1 MSLEGSPI
9 RPPEDCFRP
18 VCITPPRKV
27 PVVKITELENIFS
40 PFSVVTDLMVEFSKI
55 TISNKLLRY
64 APILLLLISVLN
76 EFDFNYLKIQYFSF
90 NFVYI
95 LIFYWTLRSPNQ
107 LGYISIFLAGIIND
121 VIMGLPIGI
130 SSLCYLLICS
140 VTAYIRNI
148 TLIYNFINDKK
159 FKSKSR
165 KIFVLRPT
173 GKVRPIGRR
182 QYHQP

>member
-1 MSLEGSPI
+1 MSSLNKSS
-9 RPPEDCFRP
+9 FF
-18 VCITPPRKV
+18 
-27 PVVKITELENIFS
+27 KIFFS
-40 PFSVVTDLMVEFSKI
+40 YFPTLILFLSVF
-55 TISNKLLRY
+55 
-64 APILLLLISVLN
+64 N
-76 EFDFNYLKIQYFSF
+76 EHDFNYLKIQYFSF

-148 TLIYNFINDKK
+148 TLISNFINDWISIL
-159 FKSKSR
+159 FTLLLINSIQILILDFIFNYNLDYLSYLINSGFTFLLYPLFYLIFNYLDQ
-165 KIFVLRPT
+165 KILL
-173 GKVRPIGRR
+173 
-182 QYHQP
+182 QPND

>member
-1 MSLEGSPI
+1 MSSLNKSG
-9 RPPEDCFRP
+9 
-18 VCITPPRKV
+18 
-27 PVVKITELENIFS
+27 
-40 PFSVVTDLMVEFSKI
+40 FSKI
-55 TISNKLLRY
+55 LFSYFPTL
-64 APILLLLISVLN
+64 ILFLSVFN
-76 EFDFNYLKIQYFSF
+76 EHDFNYLKIQYFSF

-148 TLIYNFINDKK
+148 TLIYNFINDWISIL
-159 FKSKSR
+159 FTLLLINSIQILILDFIFNYNLDYLSYLINSGFTFLLYPLFYLIFNYLDQ
-165 KIFVLRPT
+165 KILL
-173 GKVRPIGRR
+173 
-182 QYHQP
+182 QPND